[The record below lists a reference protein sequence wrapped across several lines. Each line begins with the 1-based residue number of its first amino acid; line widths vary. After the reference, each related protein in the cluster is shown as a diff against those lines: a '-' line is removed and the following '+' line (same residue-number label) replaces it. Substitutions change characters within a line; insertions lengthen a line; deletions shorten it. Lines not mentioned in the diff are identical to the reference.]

1 MISGTFETISEAWF
15 WAIGQIYRNGQL
27 VETEYGIKAKMVN
40 GMLLEIDSPVQ
51 AWHKKDPFC
60 SPERVAFY
68 KQQFKRESAG
78 KHGFEYTYIDR
89 LVNYEGFDQLQWM
102 AEQLKKN
109 RYESKRIQAIT
120 WMPKIDCSK
129 PEDQPCFQRIWVFPH
144 RNNRLDVHIHYRSWD
159 MFKAF
164 EANLMAF
171 QELAKDE
178 LIGPTDFMIGKLR
191 CFGDNVHIYED
202 DFQAVEQVLK

>member
-1 MISGTFETISEAWF
+1 MIAGTFDTISEAWF
-15 WAIGQIYRNGQL
+15 SAIGQIYRGGQL

-40 GMLLEIDSPVQ
+40 GMLLEIDNPVQ

-60 SPERVAFY
+60 TPDRVKLY
-68 KQQFKRESAG
+68 KQQFKRESVG
-78 KHGFEYTYIDR
+78 KHGFEYTYVDR
-89 LVNYEGFDQLQWM
+89 MINYEGFDQLQWM
-102 AEQLKKN
+102 AEQLKKK

-120 WMPKIDCSK
+120 WMPKVDCMK
-129 PEDQPCFQRIWVFPH
+129 QEDQPCFQRIWVFPH

-171 QELAKDE
+171 QELVRDE
-178 LIGPTDFMIGKLR
+178 LIGPTDFMIGRLR

-202 DFQAVEQVLK
+202 DFQAVEAALK